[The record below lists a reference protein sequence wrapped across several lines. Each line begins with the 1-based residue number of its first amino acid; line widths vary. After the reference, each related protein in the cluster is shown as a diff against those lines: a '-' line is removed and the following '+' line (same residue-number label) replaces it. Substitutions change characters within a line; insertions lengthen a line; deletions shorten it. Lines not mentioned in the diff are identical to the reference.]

1 MMKRLLVIIAVFIA
15 IAGGMR
21 DASAQTATSNDL
33 IVNDKTYDGRKVVF
47 VGEAI
52 GDVMKRGDFAWVN
65 VSDDIDAIGIWMP
78 YALAKDIVHTGSYK
92 EVGDTIEVVG
102 IFHRA
107 CPEHG
112 GDLDIHAQAMRILKL
127 GKVTPEKLS
136 TKRTNIAIIL
146 LAGLG
151 LLWIL
156 TRSKLR

>member
-1 MMKRLLVIIAVFIA
+1 MRRFLVAMVVFIA
-15 IAGGMR
+15 ISGGMC
-21 DASAQTATSNDL
+21 DAAAQAATSNDL
-33 IVNDKTYDGRKVVF
+33 IVHDKAYDGAKVVF
-47 VGEAI
+47 AGEAI
-52 GDVMKRGDFAWVN
+52 GDIMKRGDFAWAN
-65 VSDDIDAIGIWMP
+65 LNDGSDAIGVWIP
-78 YALAKDIVHTGSYK
+78 YALAKDIIYTGSYK
-92 EVGDTIEVVG
+92 TVGDTVEVVG

-151 LLWIL
+151 ILWIL